1 MDERLDRISASA
13 FKTIFRFA
21 VQSAAHQRSGLAS
34 RSVMRPPRYRH
45 CDVDSP
51 DSFKQL
57 RLSVAAGA
65 HGKGMQSRR
74 VVSPRS
80 HDAL

>member
-34 RSVMRPPRYRH
+34 RSVMRPPRYRT
-45 CDVDSP
+45 VMSTVRTVSN
-51 DSFKQL
+51 SF
-57 RLSVAAGA
+57 
-65 HGKGMQSRR
+65 
-74 VVSPRS
+74 
-80 HDAL
+80 D